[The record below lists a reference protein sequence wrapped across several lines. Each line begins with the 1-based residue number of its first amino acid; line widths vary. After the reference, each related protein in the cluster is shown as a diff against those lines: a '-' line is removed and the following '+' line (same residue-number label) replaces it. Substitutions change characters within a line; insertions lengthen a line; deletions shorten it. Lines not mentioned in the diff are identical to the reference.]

1 MQMQYQIL
9 SPLAKAPARA
19 TEGSA
24 GLDLTAALPT
34 PSSIPSGARALIPTG
49 IAVALEPGT
58 VGLVFARS
66 GLATK
71 HGIALSN
78 GVGVIDS
85 DYRGEVRV
93 GLVNLSEEAYVIE
106 PGERIAQLVVVPI
119 CMPEPV
125 LVEKLPETGR
135 GAGGFG
141 STGRMG
147 DGR

>member
-1 MQMQYQIL
+1 MQYQIL
-9 SPLAKAPARA
+9 SPLAKPPVRA

-24 GLDLTAALPT
+24 GFDLTAAIPT
-34 PSSIPSGARALIPTG
+34 PSAIPSGARALIPTG
-49 IAVALEPGT
+49 LAVALEPLT
-58 VGLVFARS
+58 MGLVFARS

-119 CMPEPV
+119 CTPIPV
-125 LVEKLPETGR
+125 EVNELPETGR
-135 GAGGFG
+135 GEGGFG
-141 STGRMG
+141 STGRLG
-147 DGR
+147 NGR

>member
-1 MQMQYQIL
+1 MQYKIL
-9 SPLAKAPARA
+9 SPLAKPPVRA
-19 TEGSA
+19 TEESA
-24 GLDLTAALPT
+24 GLDLTAAIPV
-34 PSSIPSGARALIPTG
+34 PSSIPSGARSLIPTG

-66 GLATK
+66 GLATR
-71 HGIALSN
+71 HGVALSN

-93 GLVNLSEEAYVIE
+93 GLINLSEEAYVIE

-119 CMPEPV
+119 CTPQPA
-125 LVEKLPETGR
+125 LVEELPETVR
-135 GAGGFG
+135 GEGGFG

-147 DGR
+147 NGR